1 MGPPEFQ
8 LVPGCD
14 WLETALSCSPFP
26 AGPLMMKPMAGITHS
41 MIDPFY
47 SPHFVNDDSEVWKE

>member
-41 MIDPFY
+41 MI
-47 SPHFVNDDSEVWKE
+47 SPSAEGMEVS